1 MGYVFLGL
9 AIIACV
15 AGSSALTAS
24 DGMVI
29 KKYGSLGVLIFAFS
43 YVLLSRSIL
52 TINISIA
59 YVVWSGVGIIFL
71 AIVSVAWFHLPLK
84 TADIIGLIMI
94 TIGVVG
100 MDLFG
105 AKEDPD
111 PESEGD

>member
-29 KKYGSLGVLIFAFS
+29 KKYGVLGVLIFAIS

-59 YVVWSGVGIIFL
+59 YAVFCGVGIIFL
-71 AIVSVAWFHLPLK
+71 AIVSVAWFHLPV
-84 TADIIGLIMI
+84 TPADIIGLIMI

-100 MDLFG
+100 MDLYG
-105 AKEDPD
+105 ASAD
-111 PESEGD
+111 

>member
-29 KKYGSLGVLIFAFS
+29 KKYGVIGVLLFAIS

-59 YVVWSGVGIIFL
+59 SAVFFGFSLKEINLGIAYAVWSGV
-71 AIVSVAWFHLPLK
+71 
-84 TADIIGLIMI
+84 
-94 TIGVVG
+94 
-100 MDLFG
+100 
-105 AKEDPD
+105 
-111 PESEGD
+111 

>member
-24 DGMVI
+24 DKKKK
-29 KKYGSLGVLIFAFS
+29 KKYGVIGVVVFAIS

-59 YVVWSGVGIIFL
+59 YAIFCGVGIILSSVISMVVFRQKITGIGIACMILIL
-71 AIVSVAWFHLPLK
+71 AACV
-84 TADIIGLIMI
+84 IIH
-94 TIGVVG
+94 
-100 MDLFG
+100 LFG
-105 AKEDPD
+105 
-111 PESEGD
+111 SM

>member
-9 AIIACV
+9 AIVACV

-29 KKYGSLGVLIFAFS
+29 KKYGVIGVLVFAIS

-59 YVVWSGVGIIFL
+59 YAVFCGVGIVLSSLISIIVFKQKMS
-71 AIVSVAWFHLPLK
+71 AIGIVCMIL
-84 TADIIGLIMI
+84 IIAACII
-94 TIGVVG
+94 IH
-100 MDLFG
+100 LFG
-105 AKEDPD
+105 
-111 PESEGD
+111 SM

>member
-29 KKYGSLGVLIFAFS
+29 KKYSVLGVLIFAIS

-59 YVVWSGVGIIFL
+59 YAVFCGVGIVL
-71 AIVSVAWFHLPLK
+71 SG
-84 TADIIGLIMI
+84 IISMVVFKQRM
-94 TIGVVG
+94 TVIGVICMILSLVACVIIHV
-100 MDLFG
+100 FG
-105 AKEDPD
+105 
-111 PESEGD
+111 SM

>member
-1 MGYVFLGL
+1 MGYIFLGL

-29 KKYGSLGVLIFAFS
+29 KKYGVLGVLIFAIS

-59 YVVWSGVGIIFL
+59 YAVFCGVGIIL
-71 AIVSVAWFHLPLK
+71 SG
-84 TADIIGLIMI
+84 IISM
-94 TIGVVG
+94 VVFKQRI
-100 MDLFG
+100 LF
-105 AKEDPD
+105 AKLNSGYLRNLSRQTSDRK
-111 PESEGD
+111 

>member
-24 DGMVI
+24 DGMKN
-29 KKYGSLGVLIFAFS
+29 KKYGVIGVVVFAIS

-59 YVVWSGVGIIFL
+59 YAIFCGVGIILSSIISMVVFRQKITGIGIACMILIL
-71 AIVSVAWFHLPLK
+71 AACV
-84 TADIIGLIMI
+84 IIH
-94 TIGVVG
+94 
-100 MDLFG
+100 LFG
-105 AKEDPD
+105 
-111 PESEGD
+111 SM

>member
-24 DGMVI
+24 DGMKN
-29 KKYGSLGVLIFAFS
+29 KKYGVIGVVVFAIS

-59 YVVWSGVGIIFL
+59 YAIFCGVGIILSSVISMVVFRQKITGIGIACMILIL
-71 AIVSVAWFHLPLK
+71 AACV
-84 TADIIGLIMI
+84 IIH
-94 TIGVVG
+94 
-100 MDLFG
+100 LFG
-105 AKEDPD
+105 
-111 PESEGD
+111 SM

>member
-1 MGYVFLGL
+1 MMGYVFLGL

-29 KKYGSLGVLIFAFS
+29 KRYGALGVLGFAFS

-59 YVVWSGVGIIFL
+59 YAVFCGVGIVL
-71 AIVSVAWFHLPLK
+71 SS
-84 TADIIGLIMI
+84 IISMVVFKQRMTGIGIACMVLII
-94 TIGVVG
+94 AACIIIH
-100 MDLFG
+100 LFG
-105 AKEDPD
+105 
-111 PESEGD
+111 SM

>member
-29 KKYGSLGVLIFAFS
+29 KKNGALGVLVFAIS

-52 TINISIA
+52 TINISNRRINKPTGEA
-59 YVVWSGVGIIFL
+59 KLCYRVWPKAFSGRFQR
-71 AIVSVAWFHLPLK
+71 
-84 TADIIGLIMI
+84 
-94 TIGVVG
+94 
-100 MDLFG
+100 
-105 AKEDPD
+105 
-111 PESEGD
+111 